1 MIVVA
6 GPRIDSAGLPGYN
19 GLKVRAYAPTCTGT
33 WPPATWQ
40 SCKAVSPPAWNSS
53 TPPAV
58 SLLPPRS
65 PLRADL
71 PTSPTP
77 RPLPSGPPDGL
88 RRQRPPTPSPPRSA
102 APSTTVRSR
111 PTAPPRCPPHRR
123 TSVSTRLGAG
133 PPPPVLAAQQQTT
146 RPDTKASGPFQIGAS
161 RSHPSSLWLRSPPA
175 REAMRSL
182 TAVR

>member
-19 GLKVRAYAPTCTGT
+19 GLEVRAYAPHLYRHLAACDLAIVQGGLTTCMELVDTAGRF
-33 WPPATWQ
+33 
-40 SCKAVSPPAWNSS
+40 S
-53 TPPAV
+53 
-58 SLLPPRS
+58 
-65 PLRADL
+65 
-71 PTSPTP
+71 TSPSLTTSSRPSNVTHASTTTERAARWTTP
-77 RPLPSGPPDGL
+77 AAT
-88 RRQRPPTPSPPRSA
+88 PTPSPPRSA